1 MNEVEMQAK
10 ATIAAALIASGKY
23 DMASAFHFEANP
35 LGYFPLANLRVA
47 VDTIYRGLF
56 NPK

>member
-1 MNEVEMQAK
+1 MNEVEIQAK

-23 DMASAFHFEANP
+23 DMGSAFLWEANP
-35 LGYFPLANLRVA
+35 LGYLPLQNLRGA
-47 VDTIYRGLF
+47 VDVIYRGLF